1 MRQTVWAQK
10 PLYLCW
16 ALIWAHEKML
26 KICLPFWPLLCYA
39 LIWATLIGSDFFVCW
54 LMNSSVDLLCEPGPI
69 FVLKALSSPLF
80 CARMSRITSIKNS
93 AGIAIIIY
101 STDRSLS
108 SFSFVHGLNKHSVWK
123 SFWWNIGLHYDCS
136 RAEFDRENFSQT
148 FCTLSNVCAAW
159 VMQQMLFGVTVSFP
173 FDRF

>member
-1 MRQTVWAQK
+1 MAQK
-10 PLYLCW
+10 PLLGSNMRPW
-16 ALIWAHEKML
+16 EDVENMFAFLATS
-26 KICLPFWPLLCYA
+26 LLCPYLSNA
-39 LIWATLIGSDFFVCW
+39 NWKRFFLSVGSWTLVWTCCANLDQFLFSTI
-54 LMNSSVDLLCEPGPI
+54 
-69 FVLKALSSPLF
+69 SSPLF

-108 SFSFVHGLNKHSVWK
+108 SFLRPMGWINTVWK
-123 SFWWNIGLHYDCS
+123 SFWYIGLHYDCS

-159 VMQQMLFGVTVSFP
+159 VMQQTLFGVTVSFP